1 MAAHEAPGPLTT
13 KEILDFERQRVMGE
27 KDSGKKMHVIE
38 HIYIYTDRYK
48 SEFICSIHEYR
59 IICIYIYEHIL

>member
-38 HIYIYTDRYK
+38 HIYIY
-48 SEFICSIHEYR
+48 
-59 IICIYIYEHIL
+59 IIR